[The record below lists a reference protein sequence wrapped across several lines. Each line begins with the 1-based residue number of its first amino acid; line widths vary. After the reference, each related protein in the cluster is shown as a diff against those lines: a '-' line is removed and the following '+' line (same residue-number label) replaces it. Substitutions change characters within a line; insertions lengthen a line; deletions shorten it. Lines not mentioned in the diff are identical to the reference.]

1 MMTTQ
6 SPLRTLIIGALA
18 GLLLGWVL
26 PVLLGPPI
34 VAFGPTLRDDPRL
47 SDAVTGAGGF
57 LAYVAEAPSMY
68 FAEHLTQPIPAAAA
82 LNAIV
87 WAAIGLCIAAFVV
100 ALRERRTV
108 AAGALGGLL
117 LGWMLPALAHV
128 LGECF
133 RHCWMHEGF
142 LGTMALVG
150 GTMLRGVGVLAELP
164 WRLIAGPAEGVVP
177 LLAIPVS
184 AAAWTLAGMAIAAGI
199 AAIGNA
205 IPAPATE
212 GGGAEARNSE
222 RSEASDAD
230 AAR

>member
-1 MMTTQ
+1 MT
-6 SPLRTLIIGALA
+6 SSVRRTLTVGALA

-26 PVLLGPPI
+26 PVLLGPPV
-34 VAFGPTLRDDPRL
+34 VAFGPTLRADPRL
-47 SDAVTGAGGF
+47 SDAITGAGGF
-57 LAYVAEAPSMY
+57 LAYIAEAPTMY
-68 FAEHLTQPIPAAAA
+68 LAEHLTRPIPAAAA
-82 LNAIV
+82 LNALS
-87 WAAIGLCIAAFVV
+87 WAAIGVCIAGFVV
-100 ALRERRTV
+100 ALRRRTV
-108 AAGALGGLL
+108 AAGALGGFL
-117 LGWMLPALAHV
+117 LGWMLPALAQV

-205 IPAPATE
+205 IPAPAAE
-212 GGGAEARNSE
+212 GGGAGARNSE
-222 RSEASDAD
+222 RTQASGPDST
-230 AAR
+230 R